1 MSWTRPTRIATQVNE
16 AMSQVQA
23 QVNEALSQV
32 KAQVNE
38 ALSQVQEWARRS
50 VVQYT
55 IRLHSSVEPRLS
67 RASIGD
73 LNCATSAFGLAT
85 RAAEKQCREP
95 RTQRSS
101 KSAQY
106 STFWV
111 ELQRC
116 DVLRGATLCHVDCLV
131 APYNKRAPGVPTAY
145 STRAR

>member
-55 IRLHSSVEPRLS
+55 FHLYSGLEPRLS
-67 RASIGD
+67 RATIGD
-73 LNCATSAFGLAT
+73 LNCATSALGLAT
-85 RAAEKQCREP
+85 RAAEKQSREP

-101 KSAQY
+101 TVSPC
-106 STFWV
+106 ST
-111 ELQRC
+111 
-116 DVLRGATLCHVDCLV
+116 VLVG
-131 APYNKRAPGVPTAY
+131 
-145 STRAR
+145 